1 MYVATLSLMLYPRPD
16 SAPQS
21 KNYKM
26 LSTSIFNHNGT
37 VYDQAAVFGKN
48 GILNETALEEYG
60 LPAMTGSNAW
70 ANFAQ
75 NLAVSVDDSSTFAGL
90 IRICAR

>member
-1 MYVATLSLMLYPRPD
+1 MRGTYVDSLLSMLNSCPK

-26 LSTSIFNHNGT
+26 LSTSIFNSNGT
-37 VYDQAAVFGKN
+37 VYNQAAVFGSN
-48 GILNETALEEYG
+48 GVLNETALEEFG

-70 ANFAQ
+70 SNFAQ
-75 NLAVSVDDSSTFAGL
+75 NLGVSGCMSFAMQ
-90 IRICAR
+90 RC

>member
-1 MYVATLSLMLYPRPD
+1 MSSTSCTVGSLYLPYT
-16 SAPQS
+16 QS

-75 NLAVSVDDSSTFAGL
+75 NLAVCVSLSHGPL
-90 IRICAR
+90 LG